1 MLERSSQDVAQLLK
15 KLLSAAFIAFPL
27 RERWDERVF
36 KQYIQ
41 WWHIPF
47 TGSDFFCRRT
57 DMQIFWLHYWFELVD
72 HRLWKIYVRILCVFT
87 PTSGKQVGKSKKLW
101 NNFHLGWFVF
111 YEKPLKN
118 FILYHLNHSQ
128 NYHGRQQHHCFVNK
142 MYQKGWLWT
151 RKSSRNLNPSYSSLN
166 ILTI

>member
-1 MLERSSQDVAQLLK
+1 MSVFSNSTSNGDTFLLPVVISSVDGPIYKFSGSIIDLNWLI
-15 KLLSAAFIAFPL
+15 IAC
-27 RERWDERVF
+27 EKW
-36 KQYIQ
+36 I
-41 WWHIPF
+41 
-47 TGSDFFCRRT
+47 S
-57 DMQIFWLHYWFELVD
+57 
-72 HRLWKIYVRILCVFT
+72 CVFT

-128 NYHGRQQHHCFVNK
+128 NYHGRQQRLCFVNK

-151 RKSSRNLNPSYSSLN
+151 RKSSRNLNPSYSFLN